1 MCDLL
6 FVLSFGAEFATLDLN
21 MFFLS
26 IWRVKVELLKRVRSH
41 IVDLVRSRR
50 ASPLLEEGMLIGLAV
65 MTLTII
71 FSMVA
76 GVLNGV
82 QEVIQN
88 VGFGTEDFMNALND
102 LWSNI
107 LAFLGIRG

>member
-1 MCDLL
+1 VDFLRKIK
-6 FVLSFGAEFATLDLN
+6 FHILSLMRN
-21 MFFLS
+21 
-26 IWRVKVELLKRVRSH
+26 
-41 IVDLVRSRR
+41 RR

-82 QEVIQN
+82 QEVIKN
-88 VGFGTEDFMNALND
+88 VGFGTDDFMNALND
-102 LWSNI
+102 LWNNI

>member
-1 MCDLL
+1 MR
-6 FVLSFGAEFATLDLN
+6 N
-21 MFFLS
+21 
-26 IWRVKVELLKRVRSH
+26 
-41 IVDLVRSRR
+41 RR

-82 QEVIQN
+82 QEVIKN
-88 VGFGTEDFMNALND
+88 VGFGTDDFMNALND
-102 LWSNI
+102 LWNNI

>member
-1 MCDLL
+1 MDFLRKIK
-6 FVLSFGAEFATLDLN
+6 FHILSLMRN
-21 MFFLS
+21 
-26 IWRVKVELLKRVRSH
+26 
-41 IVDLVRSRR
+41 RR

-82 QEVIQN
+82 QEVIKN
-88 VGFGTEDFMNALND
+88 VGFGTDDFMNALND
-102 LWSNI
+102 LWNNI

>member
-1 MCDLL
+1 
-6 FVLSFGAEFATLDLN
+6 
-21 MFFLS
+21 
-26 IWRVKVELLKRVRSH
+26 
-41 IVDLVRSRR
+41 
-50 ASPLLEEGMLIGLAV
+50 LLEEGMLIGLAV

-82 QEVIQN
+82 QEVIKN
-88 VGFGTEDFMNALND
+88 VGFGTDDFMNALND
-102 LWSNI
+102 LWNNI